1 MRKRI
6 LAFGLLLVGL
16 VCIVLAAIKIAA
28 YQRDSKA
35 AQSQFEEMVAVTR
48 PAASAAPASADPT
61 DSTQETESAD
71 PFPGPDIDM
80 AALREQYPDLVG
92 WLWADGLWSLPIM
105 QGQDNY
111 YWLYHLPDG
120 SWSNGGCLMMDSA
133 TAPDL
138 SSSSTVV
145 YGHNMIDGGML
156 HDLPKFKDQEFL
168 DAHPV
173 MYFYAIDGSVYKC
186 APFAGYTTRYD
197 DTPEAFLHTMDDWDA
212 AITRSDFQ
220 GASKPEAGQ
229 PVLTLITCVSLDG
242 DSRYVL
248 HCTMTKCDASP

>member
-1 MRKRI
+1 MLLFI
-6 LAFGLLLVGL
+6 GFG
-16 VCIVLAAIKIAA
+16 CIVLAAIKIAA
-28 YQRDSKA
+28 YQADSKA
-35 AQSQFEEMVAVTR
+35 AQVQFEKMAAVTQ
-48 PAASAAPASADPT
+48 PTAPLNPVSTNATEITQEAASADPLPCP
-61 DSTQETESAD
+61 AL
-71 PFPGPDIDM
+71 DM
-80 AALREQYPDLVG
+80 ASLREQYPDLVG

-105 QGQDNY
+105 QGRDNA

-156 HDLPKFKDQEFL
+156 HDLPKFKDPSFL
-168 DAHPV
+168 EAHPV
-173 MYFYAIDGSVYKC
+173 MYFYAMNGSTYMC
-186 APFAGYTTRYD
+186 TPFAGYTTSYN

-212 AITRSDFQ
+212 AIARSDFQ
-220 GASKPEAGQ
+220 GSSKPEVKQ
-229 PVLTLITCVSLDG
+229 PVLTLITCISLDG
-242 DSRYVL
+242 DSRYIL